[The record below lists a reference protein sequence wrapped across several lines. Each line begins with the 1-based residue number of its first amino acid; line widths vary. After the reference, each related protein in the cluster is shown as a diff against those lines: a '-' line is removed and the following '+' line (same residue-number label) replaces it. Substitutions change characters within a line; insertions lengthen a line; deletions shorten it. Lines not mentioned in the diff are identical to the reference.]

1 MGQQSQQFAIFS
13 RFLSKNQC
21 SHAHILPKERQVSKK
36 HIALKH
42 ILCQKKKTC
51 ILSKTLCSHVFF
63 FKLNNKTHAVMP
75 IFG

>member
-13 RFLSKNQC
+13 RILLKNQC

-42 ILCQKKKTC
+42 ILCQKKTS

-63 FKLNNKTHAVMP
+63 FQIK
-75 IFG
+75 